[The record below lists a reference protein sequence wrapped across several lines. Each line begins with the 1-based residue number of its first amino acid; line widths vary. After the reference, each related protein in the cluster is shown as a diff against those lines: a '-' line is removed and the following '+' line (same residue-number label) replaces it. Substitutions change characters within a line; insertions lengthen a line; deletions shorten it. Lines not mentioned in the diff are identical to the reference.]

1 MFADGTSHG
10 VLLFNSNGM
19 DAVLTNDT
27 VSFRVTGGVL
37 DLYIFLGPTPMEVLE
52 QYTRLF
58 GRPAMPPLWAL
69 GFHQSKYGCSLPPKH
84 LGLEARCFRDD
95 SFA

>member
-1 MFADGTSHG
+1 MHCVVKVWALLLPSDTSEALYYPDGSSHG

-37 DLYIFLGPTPMEVLE
+37 DLYFFMGPSPMEVME

-69 GFHQSKYGCSLPPKH
+69 GFHQSK
-84 LGLEARCFRDD
+84 
-95 SFA
+95 

>member
-1 MFADGTSHG
+1 MSKPRSEGLLCCADGRSHG

-37 DLYIFLGPTPMEVLE
+37 DLYFFMGPSPMEVLE

-58 GRPAMPPLWAL
+58 GRPAMPPFWAL
-69 GFHQSKYGCSLPPKH
+69 GFHQSK
-84 LGLEARCFRDD
+84 
-95 SFA
+95 